1 MHLKKYFLLILIFV
15 SIQSSFLV
23 AQSSRLLFGV
33 AYYDEYMPYERLEK
47 DIKMMQET
55 GINVVRIAESTW
67 STVEPQDDVY
77 DFSHIDRVLNAMH
90 RGNISVIIGTP
101 TYAFPT
107 WLVKKYPDILVVT
120 SRGKRQYGVRQNMD
134 ITNGPDLHV
143 YVSKEK
149 LPVNF
154 IDLGKLKSIKG
165 NQVYTI
171 PGMPDFTA
179 YKYALVHCQQYNHLF
194 GSALL
199 Q

>member
-1 MHLKKYFLLILIFV
+1 MKKNCLIFALALISFTSCKKDV
-15 SIQSSFLV
+15 SSTASLNETVDTTV
-23 AQSSRLLFGV
+23 AITQKTGNFINGLYGTVSGEAKIYEEKGV
-33 AYYDEYMPYERLEK
+33 FTL
-47 DIKMMQET
+47 
-55 GINVVRIAESTW
+55 S
-67 STVEPQDDVY
+67 
-77 DFSHIDRVLNAMH
+77 L
-90 RGNISVIIGTP
+90 
-101 TYAFPT
+101 
-107 WLVKKYPDILVVT
+107 
-120 SRGKRQYGVRQNMD
+120 QNMD

-143 YVSKEK
+143 YISKEK